1 MARWLVT
8 CTPSSRR
15 SHSDT
20 ACKVGRFHR
29 VPTSWPLMEK
39 NKVPLYGKNGWIGGM
54 LIELIKA
61 AGDEVVLGDARL
73 ENREAGVVVRVVK
86 PTP

>member
-1 MARWLVT
+1 MARRLVT

-20 ACKVGRFHR
+20 ACKGSDFRAGSVDMATNG
-29 VPTSWPLMEK
+29 EK
-39 NKVPLYGKNGWIGGM
+39 QKFLLYGKNGWIGGM

-61 AGDEVVLGDARL
+61 AGDEGPRRRD
-73 ENREAGVVVRVVK
+73 
-86 PTP
+86 